1 MWCEKSS
8 FTYMPVLILTY
19 VELIPYGPL
28 AMMCRIAAALMAIS
42 VFFSGSVRADCFNRA
57 GDYYR
62 IDPDYLRAI
71 AFRESGFNNSAVNH
85 NRDKTGKIL
94 SSDHCVMQI
103 NTNTLN
109 RFKREYPLLSIKQLK
124 DNPCLCIHVGALVL
138 RRNFNQY
145 GLSWLAVGMYNAG
158 VKNRQE
164 TISNRYNYAMKIDRI
179 YKDIKSGKLKPPAI
193 N

>member
-8 FTYMPVLILTY
+8 FTYTPVLILTY

-28 AMMCRIAAALMAIS
+28 AMTCRIAAALMAFT
-42 VFFSGSVRADCFNRA
+42 VFFSGNVRADCFNRA

-94 SSDHCVMQI
+94 SSD
-103 NTNTLN
+103 
-109 RFKREYPLLSIKQLK
+109 
-124 DNPCLCIHVGALVL
+124 
-138 RRNFNQY
+138 
-145 GLSWLAVGMYNAG
+145 
-158 VKNRQE
+158 
-164 TISNRYNYAMKIDRI
+164 
-179 YKDIKSGKLKPPAI
+179 
-193 N
+193 